1 MQSFRKPVR
10 RRVRQ
15 VSRTDRL
22 PLSARLYRDVR
33 LPDLSALI
41 LYGQG

>member
-1 MQSFRKPVR
+1 MRSFRKPVR

-15 VSRTDRL
+15 VSRMDRL
-22 PLSARLYRDVR
+22 PVSARLYRDVQ
-33 LPDLSALI
+33 LPDLSSLI

>member
-1 MQSFRKPVR
+1 MRSFRKPVR

-15 VSRTDRL
+15 VSRMDRL
-22 PLSARLYRDVR
+22 PVSASLYSDVQ
-33 LPDLSALI
+33 LPDLSSLI